1 MHAGFLDVDTL
12 RQVESAIWGDTK
24 RGGAVRVMLE
34 RVDTVEPK
42 AYEKASR
49 ANMGPE
55 HKVSAYGVPGADPRK
70 TTQGLWYTSYGMD
83 KRDKRRWYL
92 ETGGSWRIRLTAR
105 GLDPATTPQV
115 VLEQAKA
122 ALWLL
127 CNYGGVGSK
136 ARKGFG
142 SLTAA
147 DFDGW
152 GLADCQR
159 AAAELREQIGLP
171 NRHQDGLAES
181 SSLQQS
187 LGVCEVPFH
196 WPDVWHVLDQIGF
209 AYQAFSQRYKHRL
222 EKKALGLP
230 RRVGRPCSGH
240 FRVRAGQETLR
251 RRTQPASRRKCPTR
265 FPHSHPRLSRGK
277 WIPCSRFGV
286 SRSVPAESGDE
297 PRILAGVLGLC

>member
-1 MHAGFLDVDTL
+1 
-12 RQVESAIWGDTK
+12 
-24 RGGAVRVMLE
+24 MLE

-49 ANMGPE
+49 TNMGPE

-83 KRDKRRWYL
+83 ERDKRRWYL

-240 FRVRAGQETLR
+240 FAPSGPVKRLLDDARSQRREENVRHASPIHIHVYREANGFLVRVLAFPAAYLPNLATSRGFLQEFLDCVEADLKR
-251 RRTQPASRRKCPTR
+251 RGLSSRRL
-265 FPHSHPRLSRGK
+265 PRLRK
-277 WIPCSRFGV
+277 
-286 SRSVPAESGDE
+286 
-297 PRILAGVLGLC
+297 